1 MSNQRRL
8 LSDYFVWLTE
18 KIARLRRER
27 RRVQWRR
34 YSATAKGRSRRIRYE
49 ATDKALARKR
59 EYDASALGRERA
71 PRYRDHVN
79 LMWSY
84 DGGVGHRN
92 RRLSAEEAA
101 QRQPRPARDIDTGLT
116 QLVLRVHGLLA

>member
-1 MSNQRRL
+1 MSNQHSL
-8 LSDYFVWLTE
+8 PDYFIWLTD
-18 KIARLRRER
+18 KIARLRREHR
-27 RRVQWRR
+27 RAQWRH
-34 YSATAKGRSRRIRYE
+34 YSASAKGRQRRIRYE

-59 EYDASALGRERA
+59 QYDASALGRERA
-71 PRYRDHVN
+71 QRYRDHVN

-101 QRQPRPARDIDTGLT
+101 QREPRPARDIDAGLT
-116 QLVLRVHGLLA
+116 QLVLRVHGVLA